1 MLPEWINKRY
11 RILWESFQASP
22 FRLEEAAN
30 RLNKGI
36 DEVKDAKDEVIVIL
50 SELRKEGMLIVEFD
64 PNDARKR
71 IYKLKSKEDM
81 ITETLSFDKKKLTRG
96 ELERILKSA
105 ADLIRTRVDYTFIL
119 VLLFY
124 KRMSDKWET
133 EFKTA
138 YDEAITDSLSKEEA
152 KKEAK
157 NSAYHDFN
165 IPEDFLWDSLRKKD
179 TARIPEN
186 FSAAMKTIA
195 ESNPDLKSVFEN
207 IDFIQFTTS
216 RENAEILRQLIE
228 LFSEKS
234 LHNVSPDILG
244 DAYEWILKY
253 FAPQKAKEGEV
264 YTAREVIKLIV
275 EMLDPKPGQSV
286 YDPACGSGGMLI
298 SSYRHIKDTLGKDSA
313 NRLFLYGQ
321 EANHKTLALAN
332 MNLNIHDMRNANI
345 VYGDTLSSPKFKE
358 ESGEVKTFDVV
369 IANPPWNQDGY
380 DEEVLRKG
388 EFWSKRFKYGFP
400 PRQSAD
406 WAWIQHMLASAKD
419 ETGKV
424 GVVID
429 NGCLFRGGKEKIIR
443 SKIVDKDLIETI
455 ILLPEKLFYNTG
467 APGAIIVLNKNK
479 PDFKKEKIQFINAS
493 KEYES
498 HPEVR
503 KLNRLGDKS
512 IDKIVKAYK
521 SDKEL
526 KGFSEFIEK
535 EKIKENDY
543 NLNVTLYAYPEEEI
557 EEINIVREW
566 KDISDINQKLSET
579 EKKIANYLSELEIN
593 DI

>member
-1 MLPEWINKRY
+1 MLPDWINKRY
-11 RILWESFQASP
+11 EILWQSFQSLP

-30 RLNKGI
+30 ELSKGI
-36 DEVKDAKDEVIVIL
+36 NEIKDTKDEVVVIL
-50 SELRKEGMLIVEFD
+50 SELRKEGMLKVEFD
-64 PNDARKR
+64 PDDARKR
-71 IYKLKSKEDM
+71 IYRLKSKKDM
-81 ITETLSFDKKKLTRG
+81 ISDTLSFDKKKLTRS

-105 ADLIRTRVDYTFIL
+105 ADLIRTRVDYSFIL

-124 KRMSDKWET
+124 KRISDKWEV

-138 YDEAITDSLSKEEA
+138 YDETIDEGLSKEEA
-152 KKEAK
+152 KKEAD
-157 NSAYHDFN
+157 NPAYHDFN

-179 TARIPEN
+179 PARIPEN
-186 FSAAMKTIA
+186 FSAAMKTVA
-195 ESNPDLKSVFEN
+195 ENNPDLKSVFGN

-298 SSYRHIKDTLGKDSA
+298 SSYRHIKDTLGKDFA
-313 NRLFLYGQ
+313 NKLFLYGQ
-321 EANHKTLALAN
+321 EANHKTLALAK
-332 MNLNIHDMRNANI
+332 MNLNIHDIRNANI
-345 VYGDTLSSPKFKE
+345 VYGDTLRSPKFKE
-358 ESGEVKTFDVV
+358 ESGEIKTFDVV

-380 DEEVLRKG
+380 DEEVLRRG
-388 EFWSKRFKYGFP
+388 EYWSERFKYGFS

-419 ETGKV
+419 RVGKV

-429 NGCLFRGGKEKIIR
+429 NGCLFRSGKEKIIR
-443 SKIVDKDLIETI
+443 SKIVEEDLIETV

-479 PDFKKEKIQFINAS
+479 PGFKKEKIQFINAS

-503 KLNRLGDKS
+503 KLNRLGDKN
-512 IDKIVKAYK
+512 IDKIVEAYK
-521 SDKEL
+521 SKEEI
-526 KGFSEFIEK
+526 KGFSQFIEE

-543 NLNVTLYAYPEEEI
+543 NLNVTLYVYPEEEA
-557 EEINIVREW
+557 EEINIAKEW
-566 KDISDINQKLSET
+566 KDINEINQSLSET
-579 EKKIANYLSELEIN
+579 EKKIANYLKELGI
-593 DI
+593 DDV

>member
-1 MLPEWINKRY
+1 MLPDWIDKRY
-11 RILWESFQASP
+11 EILWESFQSNP
-22 FRLEEAAN
+22 FRLEEAAIE
-30 RLNKGI
+30 LGKGTSGI
-36 DEVKDAKDEVIVIL
+36 KDERDEVVVVL
-50 SELRKEGMLIVEFD
+50 SELRKEGMVKVEFD
-64 PNDARKR
+64 PKDARKR
-71 IYKLKSKEDM
+71 IYRLKSKKDM
-81 ITETLSFDKKKLTRG
+81 ISDTLSIDKGKITRS

-105 ADLIRTRVDYTFIL
+105 ADLIRTRVDYSFIL

-133 EFKTA
+133 EYQIA
-138 YDEAITDSLSKEEA
+138 YEEAISDGLSEEEA

-157 NSAYHDFN
+157 NSAYHDYN
-165 IPEDFLWDSLRKKD
+165 IPEDFLWNNLRKKD
-179 TARIPEN
+179 PARVPEN
-186 FSAAMKTIA
+186 FSAAMKAIA
-195 ESNPDLKSVFEN
+195 ETNPDLKTVFEN
-207 IDFIQFTTS
+207 IDFVQFTTS

-244 DAYEWILKY
+244 DAYEWILRY

-298 SSYRHIKDTLGKDSA
+298 SSYRHIKDKLGKDPA
-313 NRLFLYGQ
+313 NKLFLYGQ
-321 EANHKTLALAN
+321 EANHKTLALAK
-332 MNLNIHDMRNANI
+332 MNLNIHDIINANI
-345 VYGDTLSSPKFKE
+345 VYGDTLNSPKFKD
-358 ESGEVKTFDVV
+358 ESGEMNTFDIV

-388 EFWSKRFKYGFP
+388 EFWSKRFGYGFP

-406 WAWIQHMLASAKD
+406 WAWIQHMLASADVK
-419 ETGKV
+419 TGKV

-429 NGCLFRGGKEKIIR
+429 NGCLFRGGREKAIR
-443 SKIVDKDLIETI
+443 SKIVEKDLIETI

-467 APGAIIVLNKNK
+467 APGAIIILNKNK
-479 PDFKKEKIQFINAS
+479 PDFKKNKIQFINAS
-493 KEYES
+493 KEFES

-503 KLNRLGDKS
+503 KLNRLGDKN
-512 IDKIVKAYK
+512 IGKIVKAYK
-521 SDKEL
+521 SSDEQ
-526 KGFSEFIEK
+526 KGFSELIEK

-543 NLNVTLYAYPEEEI
+543 NLNVTLYVYPEEEV
-557 EEINIVREW
+557 EEIDIAKEW
-566 KDISDINQKLSET
+566 KDIKSINQRLSET
-579 EKKIANYLSELEIN
+579 EEKIANYLKELKI
-593 DI
+593 DV

>member
-1 MLPEWINKRY
+1 MLPDWINKRY
-11 RILWESFQASP
+11 EILWQSFQSSS
-22 FRLEEAAN
+22 FRFEEAAAE
-30 RLNKGI
+30 LSKKI
-36 DEVKDAKDEVIVIL
+36 KDAKDEVNVVL
-50 SELRKEGMLIVEFD
+50 SELRKEGMLKVEFD

-71 IYKLKSKEDM
+71 IYKLKSKKDM
-81 ITETLSFDKKKLTRG
+81 ISDTLSLDKKKLTRS

-124 KRMSDKWET
+124 KRISDKWAM

-138 YDEAITDSLSKEEA
+138 YDEAIADGLNEEEA

-157 NSAYHDFN
+157 NSIYHDFD

-179 TARIPEN
+179 PARVPEN
-186 FSAAMKTIA
+186 FSTAMKTLA
-195 ESNPDLKSVFEN
+195 ERNPDLRSVFEN
-207 IDFIQFTTS
+207 IDFVQFTTS
-216 RENAEILRQLIE
+216 RENAEVLRQLIE

-234 LHNVSPDILG
+234 LQYVSPDILG
-244 DAYEWILKY
+244 DAYEWILRY

-275 EMLDPKPGQSV
+275 EMLDPKPGESV

-298 SSYRHIKDTLGKDSA
+298 SSYKHIEETINKDSA
-313 NRLFLYGQ
+313 NKLFLFGQ
-321 EANHKTLALAN
+321 EANHKTLSLAK
-332 MNLNIHDMRNANI
+332 MNLYIHDIRNAKLD
-345 VYGDTLSSPKFKE
+345 YGDTLLYPKFKE
-358 ESGEVKTFDVV
+358 ESGEVKDFNVV

-388 EFWSKRFKYGFP
+388 EFWSERFKYGFS

-406 WAWIQHMLASAKD
+406 WAWIEHMVASAKD
-419 ETGKV
+419 KTGRV

-443 SKIVDKDLIETI
+443 SKIIEEDDLIETV

-467 APGAIIVLNKNK
+467 SPGAIIVLNKNK

-493 KEYES
+493 REFEQ

-503 KLNRLGDKS
+503 KLNHLGEKN
-512 IDKIVKAYK
+512 INRIVEAYK
-521 SDKEL
+521 SSKEIDE
-526 KGFSEFIEK
+526 FSKLIGK

-543 NLNVTLYAYPEEEI
+543 NLNVTLYAFPEEEV
-557 EEINIVREW
+557 EEIDIAKEW
-566 KDISDINQKLSET
+566 QDIHKINEKLLET
-579 EKKIANYLSELEIN
+579 EKKIANYLNELKIN
-593 DI
+593 DV

>member
-1 MLPEWINKRY
+1 MLPEWIDKRY
-11 RILWESFQASP
+11 EILWQAFQSFP
-22 FRLEEAAN
+22 FRLEDAAIK
-30 RLNKGI
+30 LNEGIKGI
-36 DEVKDAKDEVIVIL
+36 KDAKDEVIVIL
-50 SELRKEGMLIVEFD
+50 SELKKEKMLKVEFD
-64 PNDARKR
+64 PDDARKR
-71 IYKLKSKEDM
+71 IYKLRSKEDM
-81 ITETLSFDKKKLTRG
+81 VSETLSFDKKKLTRS

-105 ADLIRTRVDYTFIL
+105 ADLIRTRVDYSFIL

-124 KRMSDKWET
+124 KSMSDKWEK
-133 EFKTA
+133 EYKAA
-138 YDEAITDSLSKEEA
+138 YDEAIIDGLSEEEA
-152 KKEAK
+152 EKEAK
-157 NSAYHDFN
+157 NSAYHDYN

-179 TARIPEN
+179 PARVPEN
-186 FSAAMKTIA
+186 FSIAMKAIA
-195 ESNPDLKSVFEN
+195 ESNPDLKIVFEN
-207 IDFIQFTTS
+207 IDFIQFAAS

-244 DAYEWILKY
+244 DAYEWILRY

-275 EMLDPKPGQSV
+275 EMLKPGPGQSV

-298 SSYRHIKDTLGKDSA
+298 SSYRHVKDTMGKDSA
-313 NRLFLYGQ
+313 NKLFLYGQ
-321 EANHKTLALAN
+321 EANHKTLALAK
-332 MNLNIHDMRNANI
+332 MNLNIHDIRNANI
-345 VYGDTLSSPKFKE
+345 VYGDTLSSPKFKD
-358 ESGEVKTFDVV
+358 ESGEIKTFDIV

-388 EFWSKRFKYGFP
+388 EFWSKRFSYGFSP
-400 PRQSAD
+400 GQSAD

-419 ETGKV
+419 KTGKV

-429 NGCLFRGGKEKIIR
+429 NGCLFRGGKEKLIR
-443 SKIVDKDLIETI
+443 SKIIEDDLIETI
-455 ILLPEKLFYNTG
+455 ILLPEKLFYNTS

-479 PDFKKEKIQFINAS
+479 PDFKKEKIQFVNAS

-503 KLNRLGDKS
+503 KLNLLGDRN
-512 IDKIVKAYK
+512 IVRIVEAYK

-526 KGFSEFIEK
+526 KGFSQLIEK

-543 NLNVTLYAYPEEEI
+543 NLNVTLYVYPEEEI
-557 EEINIVREW
+557 EEINIAKEW
-566 KDISDINQKLSET
+566 KDINDINRKLSET
-579 EKKIANYLSELEIN
+579 EKKIANYLKELEIN